1 MNNTFL
7 FFLLAVA
14 IPGSLRAQKTT
25 AASPGSHDPA
35 YLNQLYF
42 WAADSLVALEKTPA
56 EMKMKMKALG
66 FGGGGSAYVMD
77 GARSAIRIKAGNDLR
92 FAVKLVGMIDPS
104 SMIRLYQLNPNKKA
118 REATLSSS
126 GGMFNKSASTTNN
139 GIDCNVQKSGADVY
153 ILIPASR
160 LAPGEYGF
168 MNSMQMSSSGSRV
181 SYTFFTFGI
190 DQ

>member
-25 AASPGSHDPA
+25 AASAGSHDPA

-92 FAVKLVGMIDPS
+92 FAVKLAGMIDPS
-104 SMIRLYQLNPNKKA
+104 SMIRLYRLNPNKKA